1 VAAPVRTCV
10 GCGARAAQGDL
21 VRLRIVG
28 ASVTIDRR
36 REGGRGAWLHPDG
49 ACLEKAA
56 RRRAFGRAFHAQ
68 DVRFD
73 LAELR
78 GGLTGNARK
87 D

>member
-1 VAAPVRTCV
+1 M
-10 GCGARAAQGDL
+10 
-21 VRLRIVG
+21 RLRIVG
-28 ASVTIDRR
+28 ASVTIDRQGA
-36 REGGRGAWLHPDG
+36 GGRGAWLHPDG